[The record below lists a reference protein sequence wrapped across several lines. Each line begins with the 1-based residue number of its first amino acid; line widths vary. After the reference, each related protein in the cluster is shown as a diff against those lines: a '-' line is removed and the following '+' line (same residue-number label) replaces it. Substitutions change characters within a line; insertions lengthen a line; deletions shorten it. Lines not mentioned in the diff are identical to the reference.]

1 MGEQRERTHGCQA
14 VASGDTEPGRLSGDS
29 VALPALLPEIRRT
42 EGSVG
47 IDQPDV
53 GHRFWLE
60 ETLSTSLFIFKG
72 K

>member
-1 MGEQRERTHGCQA
+1 MGEQGEGTHQCQA
-14 VASGDTEPGRLSGDS
+14 VASGTLSLGCLWGDS
-29 VALPALLPEIRRT
+29 VALPAPLPDTRLT

-47 IDQPDV
+47 TEQPDV
-53 GHRFWLE
+53 GHRVWLE